1 MAMSK
6 YQVNELLLIFL
17 EKSSKYLSTN
27 GLREIVDKNSS
38 SLLKLTDFPRKTSNW
53 RKCYKSLPIMCTS
66 S

>member
-27 GLREIVDKNSS
+27 GLR
-38 SLLKLTDFPRKTSNW
+38 
-53 RKCYKSLPIMCTS
+53 
-66 S
+66 